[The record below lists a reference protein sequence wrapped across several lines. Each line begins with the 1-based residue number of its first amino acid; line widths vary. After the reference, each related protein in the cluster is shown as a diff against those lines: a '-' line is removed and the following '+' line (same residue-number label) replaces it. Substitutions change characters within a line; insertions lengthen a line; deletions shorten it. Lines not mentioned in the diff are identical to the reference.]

1 MKITLKLFSLFT
13 GLLVAFALTGCGT
26 ATEEVAPP
34 EEGMVVGEAEVIDTE
49 PAPVV
54 ESETVV
60 VEPAVE
66 AAPAIEAVPAT
77 EPAVEAAPAVE
88 PPAEEP
94 KP

>member
-1 MKITLKLFSLFT
+1 MKITLKMFSLFT

-34 EEGMVVGEAEVIDTE
+34 AEGVVVGEAEMIDTE

-54 ESETVV
+54 EGEAVEGAAVV
-60 VEPAVE
+60 VEPVTE
-66 AAPAIEAVPAT
+66 AAPVVEPAIEA
-77 EPAVEAAPAVE
+77 
-88 PPAEEP
+88 PAEEP